1 MASPQAP
8 PKERETRFLNI
19 GLIGDLNN
27 QMKSGKSSNPK
38 ILQILIQR
46 PYLNKFF
53 QLTISEMIL
62 SS

>member
-8 PKERETRFLNI
+8 PKESETRLLNI
-19 GLIGDLNN
+19 GLIGNLDYHR
-27 QMKSGKSSNPK
+27 KSSYPK